1 MRIPTLSW
9 TRVLGNSDD
18 TFTARMKARGEA
30 IRLQDSISVVTSFGE
45 HVVELCYGDITKLP
59 VEEKMDIIMVSAFIG
74 RSIP

>member
-1 MRIPTLSW
+1 MRIPTLFW
-9 TRVLGNSDD
+9 TRVLGK
-18 TFTARMKARGEA
+18 FRRYVYRMKARGEA